1 MFTPRFMLSA
11 GYNTQT
17 QTVTV
22 TVTVTLTVNVNVT
35 VTGMDG
41 VLKTLHDDIANRKM
55 PAKAHNFHLRVLVE
69 VRVCV
74 CVSCYF
80 TLVWEKLYALCI
92 SLNRRGYW
100 LTEDFNQERKY
111 LKYNSTMEKYLN
123 DFFPKIC

>member
-11 GYNTQT
+11 GVVTR
-17 QTVTV
+17 TVTV

-69 VRVCV
+69 VFVCV

-80 TLVWEKLYALCI
+80 TLVSEKLYALCI
-92 SLNRRGYW
+92 SLNRWG
-100 LTEDFNQERKY
+100 TEDFNQERKY

>member
-11 GYNTQT
+11 GVVTR
-17 QTVTV
+17 TVTV

-41 VLKTLHDDIANRKM
+41 VLKTLHDIANRKM

-69 VRVCV
+69 VFVCV

-80 TLVWEKLYALCI
+80 TLAWKKLYALCI

-111 LKYNSTMEKYLN
+111 LKYNSTMEKCLN
-123 DFFPKIC
+123 AFFPKIF

>member
-41 VLKTLHDDIANRKM
+41 VLKTLHDIANRKM

-69 VRVCV
+69 VFVCV
-74 CVSCYF
+74 CV
-80 TLVWEKLYALCI
+80 
-92 SLNRRGYW
+92 
-100 LTEDFNQERKY
+100 
-111 LKYNSTMEKYLN
+111 
-123 DFFPKIC
+123 

>member
-1 MFTPRFMLSA
+1 MLSA

-69 VRVCV
+69 VFVCV
-74 CVSCYF
+74 CVCELLFHSRLGEAVCIMHILKSQGI
-80 TLVWEKLYALCI
+80 LVNGRL
-92 SLNRRGYW
+92 
-100 LTEDFNQERKY
+100 
-111 LKYNSTMEKYLN
+111 
-123 DFFPKIC
+123 